1 MWGWQCPLRIRFRDM
16 AARLNRMHSEQV
28 RAKIQA
34 AVLIDRLQKHAAGEV
49 EMTNSQITAAT
60 VLLDRSVPKLSQIQH
75 VGDEGGPVRVQAVEW
90 RVVETKPGNS
100 AGL

>member
-1 MWGWQCPLRIRFRDM
+1 M

-34 AVLIDRLQKHAAGEV
+34 SVLIDRLQKHVEGEL
-49 EMTNSQITAAT
+49 ELTPSQITAAQ

-75 VGDEGGPVRVQAVEW
+75 VGDNDSDPIRTENKWTVELVRAA
-90 RVVETKPGNS
+90 PS
-100 AGL
+100 AT

>member
-1 MWGWQCPLRIRFRDM
+1 M

-34 AVLIDRLQKHAAGEV
+34 SVLIDRLQKHVTGEL
-49 EMTNSQITAAT
+49 ELTASQITAAQ

-75 VGDEGGPVRVQAVEW
+75 SGDNENPVQVGVTLQ
-90 RVVETKPGNS
+90 VVGVPAKG
-100 AGL
+100 